1 MTAPPSSAAPKEQLY
16 KLLMVGMNGT
26 GKTCLMRQYVH
37 NVFQPTCKNTM
48 GVDFSLK
55 VLSPSDITL
64 QIWDIA
70 GQERFG
76 QMTRVYYQAAVGAM
90 VVCENHSED
99 SLEHAVKWK
108 NDIDSKVF
116 LAGTA
121 QAIPAVLLLNKCDLG
136 NEFMADAEVDAFA
149 KQHGFAG
156 WMRVS
161 AKEGTNVNK
170 AFAELVAHVQ
180 ASQASAP
187 EQEGDER
194 ETARSVRLTD
204 RPGLKEEK
212 KGGCCKKS

>member
-1 MTAPPSSAAPKEQLY
+1 MTTSAAPNKEQLY
-16 KLLMVGMNGT
+16 KLLMVGMNGV

-55 VLSPSDITL
+55 VLSPSDVTL

-121 QAIPAVLLLNKCDLG
+121 QAIPAMLLLNKCDLG
-136 NEFMADAEVDAFA
+136 SDCMADAEVDAFA
-149 KQHGFAG
+149 KLHGFAG

-170 AFAELVAHVQ
+170 AFDQLVGHVQ
-180 ASQASAP
+180 GALEGAP
-187 EQEGDER
+187 EQDDGELR
-194 ETARSVRLTD
+194 ETARSVRLTE
-204 RPGLKEEK
+204 RPEEK
-212 KGGCCKKS
+212 KKCAC